1 MKEFSRI
8 HALTKIFMN
17 INQSKPI
24 KRWGLCLFEITPY
37 DRVINILSG
46 DKDKVDRV
54 PCVNSVSTATVNFM
68 QVFGASW
75 PNAHREPEKMAKLAS
90 AAHKLCGLDNITLPF
105 DMTVEAEILGAPIEF
120 FERQLKWPT
129 VKRFLAE
136 DISDLV
142 IPKDVSTAG
151 RIPVVVEAI
160 KILKKS
166 FDAKVPI
173 NVYINPP
180 FTSISSYL
188 VDTITF
194 LKWLRKSPNKVH
206 ELCEDTLD
214 VFKDIIKIYE
224 DAGAD
229 MITFHEMGGSTDN
242 ISPKHFEEF
251 VKPYLKEL
259 ISATRVPTI
268 LNICGSAEL
277 IVDKMVECGAQAIAI
292 DERTP
297 IKKTREIVNKSH
309 LGYPIIGNIPSY
321 GVLFQG
327 PVKRIMES
335 VRNVIAEGVDMVA
348 PGCDFWI
355 ETPTEHIKAFV
366 EATIKFG
373 TPPPWKKES

>member
-1 MKEFSRI
+1 
-8 HALTKIFMN
+8 L
-17 INQSKPI
+17 
-24 KRWGLCLFEITPY
+24 LEITPY
-37 DRVINILSG
+37 ERVIDILRG
-46 DKDKVDRV
+46 DKDKVDRI
-54 PCVNSVSTATVNFM
+54 PCVNSVSTATLDFM
-68 QVFGASW
+68 RVSSASW
-75 PNAHREPEKMAKLAS
+75 PDAHREPKKMAKLAS
-90 AAHKLCGLDNITLPF
+90 AAHDLCALDNITLPF
-105 DMTVEAEILGAPIEF
+105 DMTIEAEVLGAPIEF
-120 FERQLKWPT
+120 FEGQVKWPS

-136 DISDLV
+136 DVSDLV

-151 RIPVVVEAI
+151 RIPVIVEAI
-160 KILKKS
+160 KILKGH
-166 FDAKVPI
+166 FEAKVPI
-173 NVYINPP
+173 NVYIDPP

-194 LKWLRKSPNKVH
+194 LKWIRTSPNKIH
-206 ELCEDTLD
+206 ELCEGTLD

-259 ISATRVPTI
+259 ISFTKVPTI
-268 LNICGSAEL
+268 LNICGSAGL
-277 IVDKMVECGAQAIAI
+277 IVDKMVECGAQAIAV

-297 IKKTREIVNKSH
+297 IRKAREIVNSNKSH

-321 GVLFQG
+321 RVIFQG
-327 PVKRIMES
+327 PVERITES
-335 VRNVIAEGVDMVA
+335 VKNVIAEGVDMVA

-355 ETPTEHIKAFV
+355 ETPTEHIKALV

-373 TPPPWKKES
+373 TPPPWKKGGLVHV